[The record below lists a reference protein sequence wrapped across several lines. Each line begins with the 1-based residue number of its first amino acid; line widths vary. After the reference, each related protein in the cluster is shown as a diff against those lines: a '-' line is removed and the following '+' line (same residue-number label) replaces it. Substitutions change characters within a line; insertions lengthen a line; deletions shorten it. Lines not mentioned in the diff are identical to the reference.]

1 MQVYKHSLWCQSN
14 PYIYRKKIEYLH
26 VNVSIYSICYP
37 YNQVK
42 LQNTIKICPVKTIH
56 DLQSSY
62 NLQCISYPSSESKSD
77 SGLARRM
84 SVGSDNTSS
93 SGSPLSNSFILYT
106 ITTVPV
112 LPSILS
118 NWAKNSSSVLKGEY
132 FSMISISNLCC
143 RRKRREKVNKI
154 CPSSSSFI
162 YHMSYIYLIHSK
174 YFKIIY
180 KKICLYKEHFLFSY
194 MQLPF
199 LWLLHLLQV
208 YSLYLFQRKE

>member
-26 VNVSIYSICYP
+26 VNVSIYSICYR

-174 YFKIIY
+174 YFKILY
-180 KKICLYKEHFLFSY
+180 KKICFYKENFLFSY

-208 YSLYLFQRKE
+208 YSLYLFQRME

>member
-62 NLQCISYPSSESKSD
+62 ILQCISYPSSESKSD

-132 FSMISISNLCC
+132 FSMISISNLCW

-154 CPSSSSFI
+154 
-162 YHMSYIYLIHSK
+162 YV
-174 YFKIIY
+174 
-180 KKICLYKEHFLFSY
+180 
-194 MQLPF
+194 
-199 LWLLHLLQV
+199 LQV
-208 YSLYLFQRKE
+208 HHLSIICHIYI